1 VSPDDNEGVVF
12 QLLKDGEIPFS
23 MHFSLSDE
31 HGEQKRRIAER
42 LHSFFERFFS
52 L

>member
-1 VSPDDNEGVVF
+1 M
-12 QLLKDGEIPFS
+12 FS
-23 MHFSLSDE
+23 AGDE

-42 LHSFFERFFS
+42 LQAFFERFFA